1 MDLDSALD
9 RYLRNPDVARWLFCK
24 DDIRTV
30 TPEAMAGS
38 FVYAIGWGMYPP
50 GAPRTMNIEDMLI
63 VTSQTGN
70 FVLGVI
76 WGLSQPHVFAK
87 TPLMLNKKPI
97 TRRFAVDFSTKE
109 ALEFMEFAA
118 FDDGKIVVMFR
129 QFIHTLDL
137 SLPCVACARL
147 HAASNVE
154 QTLGP
159 VLMRADLFEAAC
171 CPRCGQ
177 VGKACRC
184 SFDSY
189 APNAAVRKSTYTW
202 NQYSTAFMR
211 KARVGTIKLRM
222 TATLPVVG
230 ELRIVDD
237 EVPVLNVL
245 QKGDTEYMNLLRRKA
260 VLGLGI
266 TVIMP
271 RADTLVMAKAV
282 ESDFIDLHNSYVTR
296 KRILEIGE
304 EQPEQALPMPMPPTA
319 TLDLTQA
326 QSFIAEGLGPTSAD
340 STIESV
346 DDFLAIFPDMFTATS
361 PRHPDVVF
369 AEDTAVEESA
379 IPMPELPEVDD
390 SFDLFGKAEPEV
402 TADLLMNP
410 NMTIASTT
418 NIAGQPAASKA
429 DIVDSDIVDSIEQ
442 ILSPPGSQTQTA
454 PVQPLFQN
462 ELPPEMLT
470 NATNATGGSNA
481 TVGTDAL
488 WSSSV
493 SSENSNRELPL
504 QEGPGIQIGSD
515 AKRKKTTAKRT
526 KPQAVGD
533 VDDSEKKHSCTYAN
547 CSSKFKM
554 RGDLLRHIKIVHE
567 GKKMYTCETCGKKFG
582 HSGHL
587 NRHIQS
593 VHLQHR
599 PFKCKFCG
607 FRFFQQSHLQ
617 SHIGHIHDQKK
628 AFSCKECGY
637 RAPSQNALKNHT
649 DDVHSIAQQADMLGC
664 PFTDCES
671 TFAFDS
677 DLNIHIL
684 TTHSIAT
691 NIVAG
696 LSQVSPLR

>member
-1 MDLDSALD
+1 MDLDSALE
-9 RYLRNPDVARWLFCK
+9 RYLRNADVARWLFCK
-24 DDIRTV
+24 EDIRTV

-63 VTSQTGN
+63 VTARTGG
-70 FVLGVI
+70 FLLGYI

-87 TPLMLNKKPI
+87 TPLMLNKRPI
-97 TRRFAVDFSTKE
+97 SRRFAVDFSTKE

-118 FDDGKIVVMFR
+118 FEDGKIVVMFR

-137 SLPCVACARL
+137 SLPCLACARL
-147 HAASNVE
+147 HNTSNVE

-202 NQYSTAFMR
+202 AQYSSAFMK

-222 TATLPVVG
+222 TATLPGVG
-230 ELRIVDD
+230 EMRIVDD
-237 EVPVLNVL
+237 EIPVLNVL
-245 QKGDTEYMNLLRRKA
+245 QKGDSEYMNLLRRKA
-260 VLGLGI
+260 VQGLGVH
-266 TVIMP
+266 VIMP
-271 RADTLVMAKAV
+271 RADTLVMEKAT
-282 ESDFIDLHNSYVTR
+282 ESDFIDLHNSFVTR
-296 KRILEIGE
+296 KRIREFGE
-304 EQPEQALPMPMPPTA
+304 EQLGEALTMPPTA
-319 TLDLTQA
+319 TFDLTQA
-326 QSFIAEGLGPTSAD
+326 QSFMDEALGPTSTD
-340 STIESV
+340 SVESV
-346 DDFLAIFPDMFTATS
+346 DDFFAIFPSMFTATS
-361 PRHPDVVF
+361 PRNPDVVV
-369 AEDTAVEESA
+369 AQETVVEETT
-379 IPMPELPEVDD
+379 IPMPEMPEVDD

-402 TADLLMNP
+402 TADLFMSP

-418 NIAGQPAASKA
+418 SIADQAIAPSA
-429 DIVDSDIVDSIEQ
+429 DILDPIEL
-442 ILSPPGSQTQTA
+442 ILSPPGSQTQIA
-454 PVQPLFQN
+454 PVQPLFQDDVSIP
-462 ELPPEMLT
+462 LEMLT
-470 NATNATGGSNA
+470 NANGATDRNNA
-481 TVGTDAL
+481 TVATNGL

-493 SSENSNRELPL
+493 SSRNSNKELPL
-504 QEGPGIQIGSD
+504 QVGRETQGSG

-533 VDDSEKKHSCTYAN
+533 VDDSEKKHSCTYTN

-617 SHIGHIHDQKK
+617 SHIGHIHGQRTSL
-628 AFSCKECGY
+628 SCKECGY
-637 RAPSQNALKNHT
+637 RASSENALKSHT
-649 DDVHSIAQQADMLGC
+649 DDVHNALGC
-664 PFTDCES
+664 PFPDCES
-671 TFAFDS
+671 TFTIGS

-684 TTHSIAT
+684 TTHSTVTSSNMADL
-691 NIVAG
+691 A
-696 LSQVSPLR
+696 QVSPLR